1 MRDLLVEELPDFLQE
16 TAFLDRIKGI
26 IPGWQTQKLN
36 SRAFADS
43 LGLKAD
49 FFGDALLALRDD
61 LSADQYTARRVELVG
76 ERPYKRNHDSVR
88 SIASGM
94 MKILFP
100 DGDVSDSDFS
110 EVLSRSCNQNAPT
123 CVGPALQLGREY
135 RQYEKAI
142 KCRLI

>member
-1 MRDLLVEELPDFLQE
+1 VEELPDFLRE

-26 IPGWQTQKLN
+26 IPGWETQKLT
-36 SRAFADS
+36 SRSFADS

-61 LSADQYTARRVELVG
+61 LEADQYAARRIQLLG
-76 ERPYKRNHDSVR
+76 ERPYKRNHEAVQ

-100 DGDVSDSDFS
+100 HGQVSDHDFDRFC
-110 EVLSRSCNQNAPT
+110 LK
-123 CVGPALQLGREY
+123 PAMRMRQLIWDQLYTLDAEY
-135 RQYEKAI
+135 RQYEK
-142 KCRLI
+142 LIRCSLT